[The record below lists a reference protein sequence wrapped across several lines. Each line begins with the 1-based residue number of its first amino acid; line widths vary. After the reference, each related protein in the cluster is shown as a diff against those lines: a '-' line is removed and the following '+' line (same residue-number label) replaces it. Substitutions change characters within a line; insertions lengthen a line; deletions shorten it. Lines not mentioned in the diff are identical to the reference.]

1 MLETSAQEMNCSSTC
16 SGTTSE
22 PEQLSSSPGED
33 GGNVPAI
40 VAGAVVGAAAIGGV
54 AAGVAIYKL
63 KKSGKKLNI
72 GKRLSKVFGNVTDN
86 PLYKQAAIEGHNP
99 MFESGAQ
106 IK

>member
-1 MLETSAQEMNCSSTC
+1 M
-16 SGTTSE
+16 
-22 PEQLSSSPGED
+22 
-33 GGNVPAI
+33 V
-40 VAGAVVGAAAIGGV
+40 IG
-54 AAGVAIYKL
+54 AGVAIYKL